1 METNTMELSM
11 EEMANVAAGMCP
23 DDLKSPLRKEEK
35 WVDGF
40 LDLVRN
46 IYKKAFVLERTLN

>member
-1 METNTMELSM
+1 MELNM